1 MPASTEPLR
10 GKEVSFTGRLAA
22 MTRREAMD
30 LVIANGGRFAEVPRP
45 ETDYVV
51 IGEEGWP
58 LQADGR
64 LTRKLSRAKE
74 LQQEGVGVAIIGE
87 EVFLRM
93 LGLDDRCEQISGLY
107 TTGHLGRILGLR
119 GSTIRAW
126 VRSGLIEPAT
136 MHHRLAYFD
145 FRQIAGAKALCDL
158 VRAGVAIPRIRKSI
172 VQLRTLRVVGERAL
186 LQLAL
191 IERDGRLLARLQGGG
206 LVEPSGQLIFDF
218 SPEGGA
224 ETLDIGERIGQAE
237 WFDRALDYEEEG
249 CFLEADRAY
258 EAVHRS
264 GPPMPEACF
273 NHGNVL
279 YGLGKREDAL
289 ARFRQ
294 ALGLDPEYVEAWNNL
309 ANVLAELGRI
319 DEAVTAYRQALAIE
333 PLYADAHY
341 NLAETLYQAG
351 DLEAAAPH
359 WRAYLKQDPRS
370 AWAREAV
377 QRLALLEKTS

>member
-30 LVIANGGRFAEVPRP
+30 LVLAHGGRFAEVPRP
-45 ETDYVV
+45 ETDYVI

-74 LQQEGVGVAIIGE
+74 LQQEGASIAIIGE

-93 LGLDDRCEQISGLY
+93 LGLDERCEQISGLY

-119 GSTIRAW
+119 GSTLRAW
-126 VRSGLIEPAT
+126 VRAGLIEPAM

-158 VRAGVAIPRIRKSI
+158 VHAGVAIPRIRKSI
-172 VQLRTLRVVGERAL
+172 VQLRALRVAGERPL

-191 IERDGRLLARLQGGG
+191 IERDGKLLARLQGG
-206 LVEPSGQLIFDF
+206 LVEPNGQRIFDF
-218 SPEGGA
+218 SDRDRVEPF
-224 ETLDIGERIGQAE
+224 DIGERIGQAE
-237 WFDRALDYEEEG
+237 WFDRALDFEEAG
-249 CFLEADRAY
+249 SFLDADQAY
-258 EAVHRS
+258 ESVHRS

-279 YGLGKREDAL
+279 YALGKKEDAL

-319 DEAVTAYRQALAIE
+319 EDAVTAYRQALAIE

>member
-30 LVIANGGRFAEVPRP
+30 LVAAHGGRFAEVPRP
-45 ETDYVV
+45 ETDFVV

-64 LTRKLSRAKE
+64 LTRKLSRARE
-74 LQQEGVGVAIIGE
+74 LQQEGARIAIIGE

-93 LGLDDRCEQISGLY
+93 LGLEDRWEQISGLY

-126 VRSGLIEPAT
+126 VRAGLIEPAAV
-136 MHHRLAYFD
+136 HHRLAYFD
-145 FRQIAGAKALCDL
+145 FRQIAGAKALCEL
-158 VRAGVAIPRIRKSI
+158 VHAGVAIPRIRKSI
-172 VQLRTLRVVGERAL
+172 VQLRALRVAGERPL

-191 IERDGRLLARLQGGG
+191 IERDGQLLARLQGGE

-218 SPEGGA
+218 SRQDGA
-224 ETLDIGERIGQAE
+224 EPLDMTERVGQSE
-237 WFDRALDYEEEG
+237 WFDRALDHEEAG
-249 CFLEADRAY
+249 CFREADRAW

-279 YGLGKREDAL
+279 YALGRKEDAL

-309 ANVLAELGRI
+309 ANVLAEMGQV
-319 DEAVTAYRQALAIE
+319 DDAVTAYRQALAIE

-351 DLEAAAPH
+351 DIEAAAPH

-370 AWAREAV
+370 DWAREAI